1 MERKSNSANMKTL
14 IDKLIRSYGLESKM
28 QELDVM
34 SEWENIVGKMIARH
48 TKDIQIRN
56 KVLYITL
63 DSAPLKHELLMSKT
77 RIIELVNEKSG
88 KQLVEDVFIK

>member
-1 MERKSNSANMKTL
+1 MERKSNSANMITL

-56 KVLYITL
+56 KILYITL
-63 DSAPLKHELLMSKT
+63 DSAPLKQELLMNRT

-88 KQLVEDVFIK
+88 KQLVQDVFIK

>member
-1 MERKSNSANMKTL
+1 MERKGNSANMKTL

-56 KVLYITL
+56 KILYITL

-88 KQLVEDVFIK
+88 KLLVDDVFIK

>member
-14 IDKLIRSYGLESKM
+14 IDTLIRSYGLESKM

-56 KVLYITL
+56 KILYITL
-63 DSAPLKHELLMSKT
+63 DSAPLKHELLMNKT

-88 KQLVEDVFIK
+88 KQLVENVFIK